1 MLLKCI
7 STKLYIRISEVFFAI
22 SSSSFLFI
30 SKSDFNGRNSQ
41 RALAYMVGVLFWT
54 GLTVGLLSMI
64 LLNSKR
70 RKAKFQKYRC
80 PGVIRFFSNKK
91 AKICDVLMMFSLSL
105 FLVIKYFNGLYHG
118 FTLVLLALSVLL
130 IYMHS
135 ILNGNNYAYAFQKG
149 V

>member
-1 MLLKCI
+1 MKRI
-7 STKLYIRISEVFFAI
+7 TPKLYIRISEVFFAI

-30 SKSDFNGRNSQ
+30 PKANFNGRNSQ
-41 RALAYMVGVLFWT
+41 RALAYVVGVLFWT
-54 GLTVGLLSMI
+54 GLTVGLFSMI
-64 LLNSKR
+64 LLNNKR
-70 RKAKFQKYRC
+70 RKNKFRKYCC

-91 AKICDVLMMFSLSL
+91 AKICDVLMLLSL
-105 FLVIKYFNGLYHG
+105 NIFLVVKHFIGLYHG